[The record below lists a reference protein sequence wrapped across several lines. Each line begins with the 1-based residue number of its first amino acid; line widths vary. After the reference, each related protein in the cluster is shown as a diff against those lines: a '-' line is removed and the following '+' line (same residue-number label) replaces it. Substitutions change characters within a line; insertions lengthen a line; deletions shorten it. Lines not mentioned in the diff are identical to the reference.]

1 MGDDG
6 AKGLQELQSAKAPT
20 IAQDEKTSV
29 VWGMPGEAV
38 KLKAADFVIPLQE
51 VAQKLLKLSKTNS
64 I

>member
-6 AKGLQELQSAKAPT
+6 AKGMKEMHEAGAST

-38 KLKAADFVIPLQE
+38 KLGCVDNIMPLQNIAGKI
-51 VAQKLLKLSKTNS
+51 VTLAKGK
-64 I
+64 

>member
-6 AKGLQELQSAKAPT
+6 ARGMKEMKDAGAVT

-38 KLKAADFVIPLQE
+38 KLGAADNILPLEKIPIE
-51 VAQKLLKLSKTNS
+51 INKLFTE
-64 I
+64 